1 MSAEESDPQVERI
14 PLDIDDEPIEDEPPI
29 QIEGGDPFEETNG
42 LTPKSEAPSKIHGFS
57 AGTGISA
64 KSKEHDYKRPL
75 NVTGRGA
82 TRVRTF
88 HTKLSDTAM
97 NYVDGLINDWMDEH
111 PDIEVKFSNTT
122 VGVVE
127 GKRAEPHLIIT
138 VWY

>member
-1 MSAEESDPQVERI
+1 MSAEERDPEVERVI
-14 PLDIDDEPIEDEPPI
+14 LDIDDEPLEDAPSI
-29 QIEGGDPFEETNG
+29 QIEGGDPFEETDGVTANIE
-42 LTPKSEAPSKIHGFS
+42 TPSKIHAFS
-57 AGTGISA
+57 SDSGISA
-64 KSKEHDYKRPL
+64 KGKGHTYKRPL

-88 HTKLSDTAM
+88 HAKLSDTAM
-97 NYVDGLINDWMDEH
+97 SYLEGLINDWLDEH

>member
-1 MSAEESDPQVERI
+1 MSEQESAPEEERI
-14 PLDIDDEPIEDEPPI
+14 LLDVDDEPEEDAPPI
-29 QIEGGDPFEETNG
+29 QIEGGDLYEETEG
-42 LTPKSEAPSKIHGFS
+42 VGAKVETSSKIHAFGVKE
-57 AGTGISA
+57 GIGG
-64 KSKEHDYKRPL
+64 KSEEHAYKRSL

-97 NYVDGLINDWMDEH
+97 NYLDGLINDWMDEH
-111 PDIEVKFSNTT
+111 SDIEVKFSNTT

>member
-14 PLDIDDEPIEDEPPI
+14 PLDIDDEPIEDAPPI
-29 QIEGGDPFEETNG
+29 QIEGGDPFEETDG
-42 LTPKSEAPSKIHGFS
+42 STTQADSASKIHGFS
-57 AGTGISA
+57 AGAGISA
-64 KSKEHDYKRPL
+64 KGKEQAYKRPL

-97 NYVDGLINDWMDEH
+97 NYLDGLINDWLDEH
-111 PDIEVKFSNTT
+111 PDIEAKFSNTT
-122 VGVVE
+122 VGIVE

>member
-1 MSAEESDPQVERI
+1 MSEEEIDPQVERI
-14 PLDIDDEPIEDEPPI
+14 PLDIDDEPIEDAPPI

-42 LTPKSEAPSKIHGFS
+42 WATKAEPPSKIHAFS
-57 AGTGISA
+57 AETGISA

-75 NVTGRGA
+75 NITGRGA

-97 NYVDGLINDWMDEH
+97 SYLDGLINDWLDDH

>member
-1 MSAEESDPQVERI
+1 MSAEENDPQVERI
-14 PLDIDDEPIEDEPPI
+14 PLDIDDEPIEDAPPI

-42 LTPKSEAPSKIHGFS
+42 STTQSESASKIHGFS
-57 AGTGISA
+57 AGSGISA
-64 KSKEHDYKRPL
+64 KSKDHDFNRPL
-75 NVTGRGA
+75 NA
-82 TRVRTF
+82 TRVRPF

-111 PDIEVKFSNTT
+111 SDIEVKFSNTT

>member
-1 MSAEESDPQVERI
+1 MSAEENDPQVERI
-14 PLDIDDEPIEDEPPI
+14 PLDIDDEPIEDAPPI
-29 QIEGGDPFEETNG
+29 QIEGGDPFEETG
-42 LTPKSEAPSKIHGFS
+42 ELTAKADVPSKIHGFS
-57 AGTGISA
+57 AETGISA
-64 KSKEHDYKRPL
+64 KSKEQDFRRPL
-75 NVTGRGA
+75 NLTGRGA

-97 NYVDGLINDWMDEH
+97 SYLDGLINDWLDEH

-127 GKRAEPHLIIT
+127 GKRAEQHLIIT

>member
-14 PLDIDDEPIEDEPPI
+14 PLDIDDEPEEDAPPI
-29 QIEGGDPFEETNG
+29 QIEGGDPFEDTVESTTKAET
-42 LTPKSEAPSKIHGFS
+42 TSKIHAFS
-57 AGTGISA
+57 AETGISA
-64 KSKEHDYKRPL
+64 KSKSHDFKRPL
-75 NVTGRGA
+75 NVTGSGA

-97 NYVDGLINDWMDEH
+97 SYLDGLINDWMDEH

>member
-1 MSAEESDPQVERI
+1 MSAENKDSLMERI
-14 PLDIDDEPIEDEPPI
+14 PLEIDDEPLEEAPPI
-29 QIEGGDPFEETNG
+29 KIEGDDLMGESPMGAQAQESKKIRSFDTSDKIG
-42 LTPKSEAPSKIHGFS
+42 AKKADHKYKRSLTMT
-57 AGTGISA
+57 GTGAS
-64 KSKEHDYKRPL
+64 
-75 NVTGRGA
+75 
-82 TRVRTF
+82 RVRTF

-97 NYVDGLINDWMDEH
+97 SYLDGLINDWLDEN